1 MDSTAEL
8 WEAWFTTRG
17 VMVSLS
23 PPSNVTEQD
32 MELGTRLT
40 EVLPRL
46 FEVDPPTVQIRQVEP
61 GSSESTQWLQ
71 PAWFER
77 GPK

>member
-1 MDSTAEL
+1 
-8 WEAWFTTRG
+8 
-17 VMVSLS
+17 MVSLL
-23 PPSNVTEQD
+23 PPAGVTEED

-46 FEVDPPTVQIRQVEP
+46 FEVDEPTERMRQVEP
-61 GSSESTQWLQ
+61 SASESTQWLQ